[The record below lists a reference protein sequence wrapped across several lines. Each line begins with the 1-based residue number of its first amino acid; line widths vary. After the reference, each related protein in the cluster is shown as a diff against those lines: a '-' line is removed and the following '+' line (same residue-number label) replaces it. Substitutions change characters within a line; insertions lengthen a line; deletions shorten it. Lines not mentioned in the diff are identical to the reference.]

1 MKVINRDLIK
11 VLIPYDSFKLPLDL
25 DFT

>member
-11 VLIPYDSFKLPLDL
+11 VLHPLR
-25 DFT
+25 FV